1 MANSAVPRLGAPGTS
16 TAVPLPRSWGVRAA
30 GRREEVRLG
39 PLEPLAAEEQAYL
52 FVVEGHQSCDELAIV
67 LLWTD

>member
-1 MANSAVPRLGAPGTS
+1 MANSVVPRLGAPGTS

-39 PLEPLAAEEQAYL
+39 PLEPLAAKEQVYL
-52 FVVEGHQSCDELAIV
+52 FVVEGHQSCDGLAIV